1 MSEGALEDRY
11 LDLLLEMVF
20 EEQEEKEVERL
31 AQSPDPEL
39 TEEQSSQANHMLEK
53 ALQKNDQ
60 WEKQKKKE
68 PTAGANKTVQQ
79 RAFADPRPCAGPF
92 FRGFH
97 DHRGIQGSDHA
108 HVRPGERADKQRLA
122 VSGRR
127 NRP

>member
-53 ALQKNDQ
+53 ALQKNAQ
-60 WEKQKKKE
+60 WEKQKKRSRRLERTKRFSKGLLLTLALALGLSSVGFAL
-68 PTAGANKTVQQ
+68 TAPRVAFTV
-79 RAFADPRPCAGPF
+79 
-92 FRGFH
+92 
-97 DHRGIQGSDHA
+97 S
-108 HVRPGERADKQRLA
+108 
-122 VSGRR
+122 RR
-127 NRP
+127 MSSHIVLVLP